1 MAVKLRIG
9 DRIFDADARRLTRGT
24 EEVQLSPKA
33 FALLSI
39 LLEQR
44 PRALSK
50 QELHGQL
57 WPATFVSDTNLAT
70 LIGEIRAA
78 LGDTARKPRYVRTA
92 HRFGY
97 AFCGEAIESG
107 KDDPD
112 QAATFCW
119 LIRDGQRLPLAAGEN
134 VIGRDTA
141 GGVHIDSVTVSR
153 RHARIVISGTGAV
166 LEDLRSKNGTFVDG
180 QPIAKPTPLADGV
193 EIRTGSIVFR
203 FRMSSPTGST
213 ATWSKTGG

>member
-1 MAVKLRIG
+1 MASKLRIG

-39 LLEQR
+39 LLDQR

-50 QELHGQL
+50 EELHRQL
-57 WPATFVSDTNLAT
+57 WPATFVSDTSLAT
-70 LIGEIRAA
+70 LIGEIRVA

-97 AFCGEAIESG
+97 AFCGEVIDSGNES
-107 KDDPD
+107 D
-112 QAATFCW
+112 QAPFCW
-119 LIRDGQRLPLAAGEN
+119 LIRDRQRLPLAGGEN
-134 VIGRDTA
+134 VIGRDR
-141 GGVHIDSVTVSR
+141 GGGIHIESVTVSR
-153 RHARIVISGTGAV
+153 RHARIVISGNGAV
-166 LEDLRSKNGTFVDG
+166 IEDLRSKNGTFVDG
-180 QPIAKPTPLADGV
+180 KPITVPTPLADGV
-193 EIRTGSIVFR
+193 EIRTGSIAFR

-213 ATWSKTGG
+213 ATWSTSGD